1 MLKCVTK
8 YRLAV
13 NGCTVL
19 ALSDLHIVVHADLIV
34 SLSLDNHHNVGGGG
48 MDGQRSVT
56 ESETDTPTTV
66 IEERVQHVTSE
77 SCIQSMI
84 KSKMLLKF

>member
-13 NGCTVL
+13 NGCSVL

-34 SLSLDNHHNVGGGG
+34 SLSLDNHNNVGGGVVW
-48 MDGQRSVT
+48 MDRGV
-56 ESETDTPTTV
+56 
-66 IEERVQHVTSE
+66 
-77 SCIQSMI
+77 
-84 KSKMLLKF
+84 